1 MMVYADRIRDS
12 LETAIDV
19 YIEIADCG
27 GLDERDRKWFIEQHE
42 ETGLE
47 IYSDLLEYWEQ

>member
-1 MMVYADRIRDS
+1 MVYADRIRDS